1 MNTLSSL
8 SRAALALNT
17 YLSARLPEARPVRT
31 LALATALC
39 AVFLLPQPA
48 SAQWVST
55 KELVDNFC
63 DNTEAEESA
72 FCAGYV
78 AGALHVLMAP
88 PELMPQGQFC
98 IEVDKQPKLSAI
110 AERLSILRKEQPE
123 LEATPAFTVIA
134 AIIER
139 GFPCPE
145 DVLDPDAPSIQTPAA
160 QAPEEPGTP
169 SDLFGLPA
177 SE

>member
-1 MNTLSSL
+1 MKILSLLRASASASSAPKASGTLTC
-8 SRAALALNT
+8 ALA
-17 YLSARLPEARPVRT
+17 A
-31 LALATALC
+31 
-39 AVFLLPQPA
+39 AVMAFFLMPQPA
-48 SAQWVST
+48 NAQWVST

-63 DNTEAEESA
+63 ENEAAEESA

-88 PELMPQGQFC
+88 PELMPTGQFC
-98 IEVDKQPKLSAI
+98 IDVDKQPKLSAI
-110 AERLSILRKEQPE
+110 ADRLSTLRKEQPE
-123 LEATPAFTVIA
+123 LEGTPAFTVIA

-145 DVLDPDAPSIQTPAA
+145 ELIDPNAPSVQQPAA
-160 QAPEEPGTP
+160 QAPAPATPQEPGTP
-169 SDLFGLPA
+169 SDLFGLPS

>member
-1 MNTLSSL
+1 MNTLSFL
-8 SRAALALNT
+8 NHARCVLAGQRLVLPAIALA
-17 YLSARLPEARPVRT
+17 
-31 LALATALC
+31 ATFAT
-39 AVFLLPQPA
+39 FLVMPQPA
-48 SAQWVST
+48 NAQWVST

-63 DNTEAEESA
+63 DNEAAEESA

-145 DVLDPDAPSIQTPAA
+145 DVLDPNAPSV
-160 QAPEEPGTP
+160 QAPAPEQPATP
-169 SDLFGLPA
+169 SDLFGLP
-177 SE
+177 SEE

>member
-1 MNTLSSL
+1 MKILSHLRSSAGPASASKGSSAL
-8 SRAALALNT
+8 TCAVAAALT
-17 YLSARLPEARPVRT
+17 
-31 LALATALC
+31 
-39 AVFLLPQPA
+39 VFFFLPQPA
-48 SAQWVST
+48 NAQWVST

-63 DNTEAEESA
+63 EDEAAEESA

-88 PELMPQGQFC
+88 PELMPTGQFC

-110 AERLSILRKEQPE
+110 ADRLTTLRKEQPE
-123 LEATPAFTVIA
+123 LEDTPAFTVIA

-145 DVLDPDAPSIQTPAA
+145 DIIDPNAPTIQQPAA
-160 QAPEEPGTP
+160 QAPAPAAPQEPSTP
-169 SDLFGLPA
+169 SDLFGLPS

>member
-1 MNTLSSL
+1 M
-8 SRAALALNT
+8 
-17 YLSARLPEARPVRT
+17 
-31 LALATALC
+31 
-39 AVFLLPQPA
+39 
-48 SAQWVST
+48 
-55 KELVDNFC
+55 DNFC
-63 DNTEAEESA
+63 ENEAAEESA

-88 PELMPQGQFC
+88 PELMPTGQFC

-110 AERLSILRKEQPE
+110 ADRLTTLRKEQPE
-123 LEATPAFTVIA
+123 LEGTPAFTVIA

-145 DVLDPDAPSIQTPAA
+145 DLLDPNAPSVQQPAA
-160 QAPEEPGTP
+160 QAPAPATPQEPGTP
-169 SDLFGLPA
+169 SDLFGLPS